1 MSILGISKIPEKQIQ
16 KNAIEYTNAKKY
28 ENALTMIDDAI
39 ILIPS
44 NPAGYND
51 KAQILSIGLFSQKF
65 LNLHFTVRVELSV
78 IGCRLK
84 TQLKNS

>member
-1 MSILGISKIPEKQIQ
+1 MKSKIPEKEIQ

-28 ENALTMIDDAI
+28 EDALTMIDDAI

-51 KAQILSIGLFSQKF
+51 KAQILSVGLFSHNF
-65 LNLHFTVRVELSV
+65 YTYLLSHQGSV
-78 IGCRLK
+78 AG
-84 TQLKNS
+84 